1 MPSVVLLTG
10 ASGFLGRAIAPRLAA
25 AGHRVI
31 GLDPMPAPDPATRH
45 IVDDLGDRARLA
57 ALLSAEQ
64 VTHVIHA
71 GGVSGPMVLPDAPE
85 RVMDI
90 NVGRTLNLLQA
101 AVASRVVTFVYCS
114 SVSAVGDFYQ
124 DQPIGEDFPLRPTS
138 PYGGS
143 KAAVEMVLR
152 ALWRKVPLDLCAL
165 RFTTIYGPGRQT
177 QSAIDD
183 IVAAALAGR
192 DAHVEPATD
201 WPYVYVDDAAQA
213 TVAAAFCTTRRQLV
227 YYVAYPEQVALAQ
240 IAAAAARVDEPVRL
254 VIDETRPRAARGPLD
269 IAAARRDFGFAPQ
282 VDHREGIRRMVA
294 AAGRRGD

>member
-1 MPSVVLLTG
+1 MSSVVLLTG

-25 AGHRVI
+25 AGHHVI
-31 GLDPMPAPDPATRH
+31 GLDPMAAPD
-45 IVDDLGDRARLA
+45 LA
-57 ALLSAEQ
+57 ALLAAEQ

-71 GGVSGPMVLPDAPE
+71 GGVSGPMVLSDAPE

-90 NVGRTLNLLQA
+90 NVARTLNLLQA
-101 AVASRVVTFVYCS
+101 AIASRVVTFVYCS

-143 KAAVEMVLR
+143 KAAVEMVLGG
-152 ALWRKVPLDLCAL
+152 LWRKVPLDLCAL

-177 QSAIDD
+177 QSVIDD

-240 IAAAAARVDEPVRL
+240 IAAAASPGEPVRL

-294 AAGRRGD
+294 AAGRRGG

>member
-1 MPSVVLLTG
+1 MPAVVLLTG

-31 GLDPMPAPDPATRH
+31 GLDPMPAPDPALRH
-45 IVDDLGDRARLA
+45 VVDDLGDRARLS
-57 ALLSAEQ
+57 ALLAAEQ
-64 VTHVIHA
+64 VTHIIHA

-101 AVASRVVTFVYCS
+101 ALATGVGTFVYCS

-152 ALWRKVPLDLCAL
+152 GLWRKAPLDLCVL

-177 QSAIDD
+177 QCAVDD

-227 YYVAYPEQVALAQ
+227 YYIAYPEQVAFAQ
-240 IAAAAARVDEPVRL
+240 IAAAAARPDEPVRL
-254 VIDETRPRAARGPLD
+254 VIDETGPRAARGPLD
-269 IAAARRDFGFAPQ
+269 IAPARRDFGFAPR
-282 VDHREGIRRMVA
+282 VDHHEGIRRMVA
-294 AAGRRGD
+294 AARRGA

>member
-1 MPSVVLLTG
+1 MPAVVLLTG
-10 ASGFLGRAIAPRLAA
+10 ASGFLGRAIAPHLAA
-25 AGHRVI
+25 AGHHVI
-31 GLDPMPAPDPATRH
+31 GIDPMPAPDPAVRH
-45 IVDDLGDRARLA
+45 VVDDLGDRARLA
-57 ALLSAEQ
+57 ALLAAEQ
-64 VTHVIHA
+64 VTHIIHA

-101 AVASRVVTFVYCS
+101 ALATGVATFVYCS

-124 DQPIGEDFPLRPTS
+124 AQPIGEDFPLRPTS
-138 PYGGS
+138 PYGAS
-143 KAAVEMVLR
+143 KAAVEMMLR
-152 ALWRKVPLDLCAL
+152 ALWRKVPLDLCVL

-177 QSAIDD
+177 QSVIDD

-213 TVAAAFCTTRRQLV
+213 TVAAAFCTPRRQLA

-240 IAAAAARVDEPVRL
+240 LAAAASQPHEPVRL
-254 VIDETRPRAARGPLD
+254 VIDETRRQAARGPLD
-269 IAAARRDFGFAPQ
+269 IAPARRDFGFAPQ

-294 AAGRRGD
+294 AAGRRGG